1 MLPFPLGNRAEA
13 GFTIMHLAS
22 GRPLSLPEFIERWQ
36 GSRLSERSAAQQH
49 YLDLCAVLGQPT
61 PAAADQEGT
70 FYTFEKGVHK
80 TGGGEGFA
88 DVWLRG
94 HFAWEYK
101 RQRANLA
108 AAYRQLLTYREDLEN
123 PPLLVVCD
131 LDRFEVHTNFTNT
144 VTKVYAFT
152 LANLARGEAVPGSA
166 LSPLAVLRA
175 LFEDPERLRPQQTTA
190 QVTEAA
196 ASEFAALAVSLQRVG
211 VDPEPAAHFLM
222 RLLFCLFAQDIG
234 LLPSRLFTRL
244 VEGAR
249 ARPEGFGPRLRELF
263 GAMAMG
269 GYFGAD
275 DIAHFNGGL
284 FADDAAPE
292 LSRDDLAVLGRCC
305 RLNWASVEPAIFGT
319 LFERS
324 LDPSKRAQLGAHYTS
339 REDILLIVEPVLM
352 ASLRREWTNIQEQSA
367 ALIGRRDGATG
378 AARTRHQDA
387 LRRLLLGYSARLAS
401 VRILDPACGSGNFLD
416 VALKQ
421 LLDLEKAAITFA
433 AKSGLTTWF
442 PQVKPEQLFGIEV
455 SPYAHELAQVVV
467 WIGYLQW
474 LHDNGFAT
482 VSGTILRRLDNI
494 KEQDA
499 IMAYDEQRRPSQT
512 PWPEADIIIGNPP
525 FLGGNKIRQGL
536 GDAYV
541 GSLFRLYEGRVPAF
555 ADLVCYWFERAREQ
569 IAKGNARCAGLLA
582 TQGIRG
588 GANRKVLERIKE
600 SGDVFW
606 AESDRNWILDGATVH
621 VSMVGFDDGSR
632 TTRTLDGQPVTC
644 INADLTAA
652 VDLTTAIKLVENQ
665 DICFMGPS
673 PKAPFDIDAAVA
685 KGLLDAPSN
694 INGRPNS
701 DVVRPV
707 ASAVDLVQRNRGK
720 WTIDFGLLSLEQAA
734 QYELPFQYVKMHVY
748 PVRTEGRRAI
758 YAGDWWQY
766 ARPRGEMRRAL
777 EGKARF
783 IATPAV
789 AKHRLFVWVKS
800 AVLCN
805 QGTLV
810 FARDDDYFLGVLHSR
825 THELWARGTGTQ
837 LREAESG
844 FRYTPTSTFETFPF
858 PWVPRKEP
866 ADDPCVE
873 AITQAARDL
882 MSSRDRWL
890 NPPGASESELK
901 RRTLTNLYNE
911 RPTWLDLA
919 HRKLDAAVFDA
930 YGWPRDL
937 TDEQVLERLLAL
949 NLERAKVGDAAPTP
963 DVSSRGFLAYAA
975 TPGNAAAEHH
985 T

>member
-1 MLPFPLGNRAEA
+1 MDR
-13 GFTIMHLAS
+13 AS
-22 GRPLSLPEFIERWQ
+22 GRPLSLPDFIERWQ

-49 YLDLCAVLGQPT
+49 YLDLCTVLGQPT
-61 PAAADQEGT
+61 PAAADREGT

-144 VTKVYAFT
+144 VSTVYTFT
-152 LANLARGEAVPGSA
+152 LADLAEGETVAGSW
-166 LSPLAVLRA
+166 LSPLEVLRS
-175 LFEDPERLRPQQTTA
+175 LFTNPEQLRPRQTTA

-196 ASEFAALAVSLQRVG
+196 AREFAQLAASLHTAG
-211 VDPEPAAHFLM
+211 AAPEAAAHFLM
-222 RLLFCLFAQDIG
+222 RLLFCLFAQDIQ
-234 LLPSRLFTRL
+234 LLPPKLFTRL
-244 VEGAR
+244 VEGTR
-249 ARPEGFGPRLRELF
+249 ERPGDFDRRVRGLF
-263 GAMAMG
+263 AAMAEG
-269 GYFGAD
+269 GFFGAD

-284 FADDAAPE
+284 FADDRALDLQRA
-292 LSRDDLAVLGRCC
+292 DLAVLARAC

-324 LDPSKRAQLGAHYTS
+324 LDPAKRAQLGAHYTS

-352 ASLRREWTNIQEQSA
+352 APLRREWTDIQEQTA
-367 ALIGRRDGATG
+367 ALIARRDAATG
-378 AARTRHQDA
+378 AARTRQQDA
-387 LRRLLLGYSARLAS
+387 LRRLLLGFSTRLAS
-401 VRILDPACGSGNFLD
+401 VRILDPACGSGNFLY

-421 LLDLEKAAITFA
+421 LLDLEKAVITVA

-499 IMAYDEQRRPSQT
+499 ILAYDEQGRPSEP
-512 PWPEADIIIGNPP
+512 PWPETDIIIGNPP

-536 GDAYV
+536 GDAYI

-555 ADLVCYWFERAREQ
+555 ADLVCYWYERAREQ
-569 IAKGNARCAGLLA
+569 IATGKAKRVGLLA

-588 GANRKVLERIKE
+588 GANRRVLERIKK
-600 SGDVFW
+600 SGDIFW
-606 AESDRNWILDGATVH
+606 AQSDRDWLLDGAAVN
-621 VSMVGFDDGSR
+621 VSMIGFDDGSESSR
-632 TTRTLDGQPVTC
+632 FLDGQPVASV
-644 INADLTAA
+644 NADLTGA
-652 VDLTTAIKLVENQ
+652 VDLTTAVKLVENQ

-673 PKAPFDIDAAVA
+673 PKAPFDIDATVA
-685 KGLLDAPSN
+685 KGLLEVPSN

-734 QYELPFQYVKMHVY
+734 QYELPFQYVKKHIY

-777 EGKARF
+777 EGKSRF

-789 AKHRLFVWVKS
+789 AKHRLFVWVES

-810 FARDDDYFLGVLHSR
+810 FARDDDYFLGVLHSKP
-825 THELWARGTGTQ
+825 HELWSLRMGTA
-837 LREAESG
+837 LEDRP
-844 FRYTPTSTFETFPF
+844 RYTPTTSFETFPL
-858 PWVPRKEP
+858 PWSPGKEP
-866 ADDPCVE
+866 NSTPAFQVI
-873 AITQAARDL
+873 AQAARD
-882 MSSRDRWL
+882 MVDSRDRWL
-890 NPPGASESELK
+890 NPPGASEAELR

-911 RPTWLDLA
+911 RPTWLDLT
-919 HRKLDAAVFDA
+919 HRKLDAAAFDA
-930 YGWPRDL
+930 YGWPHDL

-949 NLERAKVGDAAPTP
+949 NRA
-963 DVSSRGFLAYAA
+963 R
-975 TPGNAAAEHH
+975 AEAGASFAWSPPV